1 MWGLQSPI
9 GLAQI
14 CTSPSCAAPSD
25 GQRTSG
31 PCSHTES
38 LMLHEEVRVCL
49 DKLAPSL
56 SSSAPHPKHPG
67 GLSGLQS
74 SKSPA
79 GCGPALAGAVQNAP
93 SASIRAGSQGR
104 ALSAEGQR
112 AFIQGKEG
120 SGSKSGSE
128 YFILDCWLDP
138 NQKKKASLFLLV
150 NLAFVCGRR
159 GPCMPREGKGTI
171 EASNCQTSFYLI
183 VCAHSTALRVGV
195 INRVQDCA
203 DNITCN
209 TGMDSSCGDIFVPFS
224 TVCSMLNPNDTV
236 LGALNEQ
243 V

>member
-1 MWGLQSPI
+1 
-9 GLAQI
+9 
-14 CTSPSCAAPSD
+14 
-25 GQRTSG
+25 
-31 PCSHTES
+31 
-38 LMLHEEVRVCL
+38 MLHQHPSELAVRAEHSPQRDRGHSFKERKEV
-49 DKLAPSL
+49 
-56 SSSAPHPKHPG
+56 
-67 GLSGLQS
+67 
-74 SKSPA
+74 
-79 GCGPALAGAVQNAP
+79 
-93 SASIRAGSQGR
+93 
-104 ALSAEGQR
+104 
-112 AFIQGKEG
+112 
-120 SGSKSGSE
+120 
-128 YFILDCWLDP
+128 DP
-138 NQKKKASLFLLV
+138 NLDLNILFWIADQIQTKKKKASLFLLA